1 MNTQNKPN
9 NTALALRLRLANSRI
24 YNMNEVTDKT
34 LEKPIKTAK
43 KASSEASTKT
53 PPTNQHTPM
62 MQQFLRIKAEHA
74 DILLFYRMGDF
85 YELFFDDARKASQLL
100 DITLTARGKAN
111 GDPIPMCGIPYHA
124 ADNYLAR
131 LIKAGES
138 VAICEQVGDP
148 ATSKGPVDRQVMRIV
163 TPGTVTDE
171 NLLEERRDNFL
182 MSIAS
187 FGDQI
192 GISVLDVGSGRFFV
206 QELTSHEQL
215 HTELERIK
223 PAEILISEDDTLYNQ
238 LTSFKGL
245 RRQPPW
251 YFEYDTCQRL
261 LTEQFGTKDLS
272 GFGCDGM
279 TQAILAAG
287 CLMQY
292 INDTQRTSLPHIQ
305 GLRVER
311 SEDAVLLDAASRRN
325 LELEVNLSGGHE
337 NTLASVIDKTSTA
350 MGSRCLRRWINRPL
364 RDQLQLK
371 MRHNAVAALLN
382 NREYLEIQALLKH
395 IGDIERIISRVAI
408 KSARPRDLFTLGNS
422 LAQLADIQAHLRPL
436 SSELIQSLS
445 STISEHPQTVDLLKS
460 AIKDNPPVVIRDGGV
475 IAEGY
480 DSELDEL
487 RNLSK
492 NADQFLVDLEVREKE
507 RTGIN
512 TLKVSYNR
520 VHGFYIEISRAQSD
534 KAPEDYIRRQTLK
547 SSERFITPEL
557 KAFEDKVLSAKERAL
572 SREKFLY
579 EELLDKLLVNLNA
592 LQLCA
597 EGLSELDT
605 LSCFAERADTLNYC
619 QPEFHNRSAI
629 NITAGRH
636 PVVEQVTDNSFI
648 PNDSKLNDQQRML
661 IITGPNMGG
670 KSTYMRQTALI
681 VLMAHIGCYVPA
693 EKAVIGSIDRIFTRI
708 GATDDLAFGRSTFM
722 VEMTEA
728 ANILNNATDK
738 SLVLMDEIGRGTSTF
753 DGLSLAWAC
762 AEDLALNSRPFT
774 LFATHYF
781 ELTSMAEE
789 IKSVINVHLDAV
801 EHGENIVFMHTVKN
815 GPANQSYGL
824 QVAKLA
830 GVPSCVIKSAKKKL
844 QILERQSAN
853 SHEVFVEETTGQLEL
868 FNNNP
873 HPIVEQLQEIQVD
886 DLNPRQALELLY
898 ELAEKSHKH

>member
-1 MNTQNKPN
+1 
-9 NTALALRLRLANSRI
+9 
-24 YNMNEVTDKT
+24 
-34 LEKPIKTAK
+34 
-43 KASSEASTKT
+43 
-53 PPTNQHTPM
+53 
-62 MQQFLRIKAEHA
+62 MQQFLRIKADHP

-85 YELFFDDARKASQLL
+85 YEMFFDDARKASQLL
-100 DITLTARGKAN
+100 DITLTARGKAQ
-111 GDPIPMCGIPYHA
+111 GEPIPMCGIPFHA

-138 VAICEQVGDP
+138 VALCEQTGDP
-148 ATSKGPVDRQVMRIV
+148 ATTKGPVERQVVRII

-187 FGDQI
+187 FKEVI

-206 QELTSHEQL
+206 QELGSHEQL
-215 HTELERIK
+215 LTELERIK
-223 PAEILISEDDTLYNQ
+223 PSEILISEDDTLYTE
-238 LTSFKGL
+238 LATVKGL

-251 YFEYDTCQRL
+251 YFEVDTCTRL

-272 GFGCDGM
+272 GFGCEEM
-279 TQAILAAG
+279 TQAVLAAG

-292 INDTQRTSLPHIQ
+292 VKDTQRTTLPHIQ

-311 SEDAVLLDAASRRN
+311 SEDSVLLDAASRRN
-325 LELEVNLSGGHE
+325 LELEINLSGGHE

-364 RDQLQLK
+364 RDQSQLK
-371 MRHNAVAALLN
+371 SRLDAVAALLD
-382 NREYLEIQALLKH
+382 NREYSEIQNQLKH

-422 LAQLADIQAHLRPL
+422 LVQIPFIQQQLTIL
-436 SSELIQSLS
+436 SSSRLSELS
-445 STISEHPQTVDLLKS
+445 SLISEHPDTVTLLQS
-460 AIKDNPPVVIRDGGV
+460 AIKENPPVVLRDGGV

-480 DSELDEL
+480 DTELDEL

-492 NADQFLVDLEVREKE
+492 NADQFLIDLEIREKE

-512 TLKVSYNR
+512 TLKVRYNR

-534 KAPEDYIRRQTLK
+534 NVPDDYIRRQTLK
-547 SSERFITPEL
+547 SAERFITPEL
-557 KAFEDKVLSAKERAL
+557 KSFEDKVLSAKERAL
-572 SREKFLY
+572 SREKSLY
-579 EELLDKLLVNLNA
+579 DELLDKLLLSLNP

-605 LSCFAERADTLNYC
+605 LSCFAERADILNYC
-619 QPEFHNRSAI
+619 QPEFQTHPAI

-636 PVVEQVTDNSFI
+636 PVVEMVTENSFI
-648 PNDSKLNDQQRML
+648 PNNSKLNDQQRML

-693 EKAVIGSIDRIFTRI
+693 EKAIIGSIDRIFTRI
-708 GATDDLAFGRSTFM
+708 GATDDLASGRSTFM

-728 ANILNNATDK
+728 ANILNNATEK

-762 AEDLALNSRPFT
+762 AESLALETRPFT

-781 ELTSMAEE
+781 ELTSMVDE
-789 IKSVINVHLDAV
+789 IKSVKNVHLDAI
-801 EHGENIVFMHTVKN
+801 EHGENIVFMHSVKN
-815 GPANQSYGL
+815 GPANKSYGL

-830 GVPSCVIKSAKKKL
+830 GVPATVIKNAKMKL
-844 QILERQSAN
+844 RTLERQSA
-853 SHEVFVEETTGQLEL
+853 STHEVFVEQSTGQLEL

>member
-1 MNTQNKPN
+1 
-9 NTALALRLRLANSRI
+9 
-24 YNMNEVTDKT
+24 
-34 LEKPIKTAK
+34 
-43 KASSEASTKT
+43 
-53 PPTNQHTPM
+53 M
-62 MQQFLRIKAEHA
+62 MQQFLRIKAEHP

-100 DITLTARGKAN
+100 DITLTARGKSN
-111 GDPIPMCGIPYHA
+111 GEPIPMCGIPYHA

-138 VAICEQVGDP
+138 VALCEQVGDP
-148 ATSKGPVDRQVMRIV
+148 ATSKGPVERKVMRIV

-182 MSIAS
+182 MAIAS
-187 FGDQI
+187 FNEDI
-192 GISVLDVGSGRFFV
+192 GLSVLDVGSGRFFV
-206 QELTSHEQL
+206 QQLSNYEQL
-215 HTELERIK
+215 QTELERIK
-223 PAEILISEDDTLYNQ
+223 PSEILISEDDALYHQ
-238 LTSFKGL
+238 LASVKGL

-251 YFEYDTCQRL
+251 YFEIDTCQRL
-261 LTEQFGTKDLS
+261 LTDQFGTKDLS

-292 INDTQRTSLPHIQ
+292 VNDTQRTTLPHIQ

-311 SEDAVLLDAASRRN
+311 SEDSVLLDAASRRN
-325 LELEVNLSGGHE
+325 LELEINLSGGHE
-337 NTLASVIDKTSTA
+337 NTLASVIDKTSTS

-364 RDQLQLK
+364 RDQVQLK
-371 MRHNAVAALLN
+371 LRHSSIAALLK
-382 NREYLEIQALLKH
+382 NREYSEIQSQLKH

-408 KSARPRDLFTLGNS
+408 KTARPRDLYTLGNS
-422 LAQLADIQAHLRPL
+422 LAQLPEIQIQLKHVI
-436 SSELIQSLS
+436 SERLIQLA
-445 STISEHPQTVDLLKS
+445 TLISEHPDIVTLLQS
-460 AIKDNPPVVIRDGGV
+460 AIRENPPVVLRDGGV

-480 DSELDEL
+480 DNELDEL

-492 NADQFLVDLEVREKE
+492 NADQFLVDLEVRERE
-507 RTGIN
+507 RSGIN
-512 TLKVSYNR
+512 TLKVRYNR
-520 VHGFYIEISRAQSD
+520 VHGFYIEISRAQSED
-534 KAPEDYIRRQTLK
+534 VPADYIRRQTLK
-547 SSERFITPEL
+547 SAERFITPEL
-557 KAFEDKVLSAKERAL
+557 KSFEDKVLSAKERAL
-572 SREKFLY
+572 SREKLLY
-579 EELLDKLLVNLNA
+579 DELLDKLLLNLVA
-592 LQLCA
+592 LQTCA

-605 LSCFAERADTLNYC
+605 VCCFAERADTLNYC
-619 QPEFHNRSAI
+619 QPEFQNKPAI

-636 PVVEQVTDNSFI
+636 PVVEIVTENSFI

-708 GATDDLAFGRSTFM
+708 GATDDLASGRSTFM

-728 ANILNNATDK
+728 ANILNNATEK

-762 AEDLALNSRPFT
+762 AENLALESRPFT

-781 ELTSMAEE
+781 ELTSMVDE
-789 IKSVINVHLDAV
+789 ISSVKNVHLDAV
-801 EHGENIVFMHTVKN
+801 EHGDNIVFMHAVKD

-830 GVPSCVIKSAKKKL
+830 GVPTSVIKNARKKL
-844 QILERQSAN
+844 QVLERQSAN
-853 SHEVFVEETTGQLEL
+853 SHEVFVEKSTGQLEL

-886 DLNPRQALELLY
+886 NLNPRQALELLY

>member
-1 MNTQNKPN
+1 MTVA
-9 NTALALRLRLANSRI
+9 TES
-24 YNMNEVTDKT
+24 T
-34 LEKPIKTAK
+34 LETPLENAEKPDSTAVAVVTSAAP
-43 KASSEASTKT
+43 KAS
-53 PPTNQHTPM
+53 PHTPM
-62 MQQFLRIKAEHA
+62 MQQFMRIKAEHP

-100 DITLTARGKAN
+100 DITLTARGKSN
-111 GDPIPMCGIPYHA
+111 GEGIPMCGIPYHA

-131 LIKAGES
+131 LIRAGES

-148 ATSKGPVDRQVMRIV
+148 ATSKGPVDRKVMRIV

-187 FGDQI
+187 NGDLT
-192 GISVLDVGSGRFFV
+192 GIAVLDVSSGRFFV
-206 QELTSHEQL
+206 QELTSLEQL

-223 PAEILISEDDTLYNQ
+223 PSELLVSEDDAYYGQ
-238 LTSFKGL
+238 LSSTKGL

-251 YFEYDTCQRL
+251 YFEIDTCERL

-272 GFGCDGM
+272 GFGCEGM
-279 TQAILAAG
+279 NQAIMAAG

-292 INDTQRTSLPHIQ
+292 VNDTQRTALPHIQ

-311 SEDAVLLDAASRRN
+311 SEDSVLLDAASRRN
-325 LELEVNLSGGHE
+325 LELEINLSGGAE

-364 RDQLQLK
+364 RDQLQLES
-371 MRHNAVAALLN
+371 RHKAIAALLK
-382 NREYLEIQALLKH
+382 NREYSEIQNQLKH
-395 IGDIERIISRVAI
+395 IGDIERIISRVAL

-422 LAQLADIQAHLRPL
+422 LARLPDIQKLLSHL
-436 SSELIQSLS
+436 SSDNLLHIAQLIN
-445 STISEHPQTVDLLKS
+445 EHPDTVTLLQS
-460 AIKDNPPVVIRDGGV
+460 SITDNPPVVIRDGGV

-480 DSELDEL
+480 DAELDEL

-492 NADQFLVDLEVREKE
+492 NADQFLVDLEAREKE
-507 RTGIN
+507 RTGIS

-534 KAPEDYIRRQTLK
+534 NAPDDYIRRQTLK
-547 SSERFITPEL
+547 SAERFVTPEL
-557 KAFEDKVLSAKERAL
+557 KEFEDKVLSAKERAL
-572 SREKFLY
+572 SREKALY
-579 EELLDKLLVNLNA
+579 EALLEKLLLVLIP
-592 LQLCA
+592 LQKCA
-597 EGLSELDT
+597 DGLSELDT

-619 QPEFHNRSAI
+619 QPQFQPRPGIS
-629 NITAGRH
+629 ITAGRH
-636 PVVEQVTDNSFI
+636 PVVELVTKETFI

-681 VLMAHIGCYVPA
+681 VLMAHIGSYVPA
-693 EKAVIGSIDRIFTRI
+693 EKVKIGPVDRIFTRI
-708 GATDDLAFGRSTFM
+708 GASDDLASGRSTFM

-728 ANILNNATDK
+728 ANILNNATEK

-762 AEDLALNSRPFT
+762 AESLALETRPFT

-781 ELTSMAEE
+781 ELTSMVDE
-789 IKSVINVHLDAV
+789 IKSVKNVHLDAV
-801 EHGENIVFMHTVKN
+801 EHGDSIVFMHAVKD

-830 GVPSCVIKSAKKKL
+830 GVPASVIKNARKKL
-844 QILERQSAN
+844 RLLERQSVGA
-853 SHEVFVEETTGQLEL
+853 HETFVEETTGQLQL

-873 HPIVEQLQEIQVD
+873 HPIIEQLQEID
-886 DLNPRQALELLY
+886 IDNLNPRQALELLY